1 MTEGREIDFFIVQR
15 AITPPHTAP
24 HMAQAFGGKRQ
35 QRLEIGDYFDRRSA
49 GTGER
54 VRRMTKPAY
63 A

>member
-24 HMAQAFGGKRQ
+24 HMAQAFGEAAAEA
-35 QRLEIGDYFDRRSA
+35 EIGDYFDRRSA